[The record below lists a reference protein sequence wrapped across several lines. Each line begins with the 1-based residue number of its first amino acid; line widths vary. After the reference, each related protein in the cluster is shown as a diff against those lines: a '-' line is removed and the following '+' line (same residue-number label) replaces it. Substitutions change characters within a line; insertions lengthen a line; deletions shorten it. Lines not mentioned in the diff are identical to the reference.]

1 MDRRKEIGTGKY
13 TYVGYKSSAVIVY
26 VIANE
31 SIKENVREFA
41 IGDRMDSDHMPLLLS
56 IEGEEERQ
64 KTKEE
69 EKARD
74 KGDNCME

>member
-13 TYVGYKSSAVIVY
+13 TYVSYKNSAVIVY

-41 IGDRMDSDHMPLLLS
+41 IGDRVDSDHMPLLLS
-56 IEGEEERQ
+56 MEGEEERH
-64 KTKEE
+64 KTKKE
-69 EKARD
+69 EKS
-74 KGDNCME
+74 KG

>member
-1 MDRRKEIGTGKY
+1 
-13 TYVGYKSSAVIVY
+13 